1 MNISRRLNT
10 EWRNRG
16 TAGFVRFIALRV
28 AQRRADVLFEYDLTQ
43 LKADDESKSDAIVV
57 VDRHNFGSAATAAVE
72 QEILIGGN
80 HPYVEELQGEGQ
92 LLAATGPHGGVT
104 SYAFVVFES
113 FYKKILGESSA
124 TPIISNCLTFP
135 AYRGQGLYPLVLRAS
150 LQHLAAQGFSRAI
163 ITCAPDN
170 IASVRGIEKAGFRRV
185 KTIHSLIIFARWIA
199 TQRTLSN
206 ATPTDGAS
214 VTRANSRD

>member
-1 MNISRRLNT
+1 MNIVRRLDT

-16 TAGFVRFIALRV
+16 TAGFMRFIGLRV
-28 AQRRADVLFEYDLTQ
+28 VQRRADVLFEYDLTQ
-43 LKADDESKSDAIVV
+43 LKGEEAAGGVAVV
-57 VDRHNFGSAATAAVE
+57 MVDHHNFGSAATTAVE
-72 QEILIGGN
+72 QEILTGGN
-80 HPYVEELQGEGQ
+80 HAYVDELQGAGQ
-92 LLAATGPHGGVT
+92 LLAATGPQGGVT

-113 FYKKILGESSA
+113 FYKKILGESSV

-135 AYRGQGLYPLVLRAS
+135 AYRGQGLYPLVLRAT
-150 LQHLAAQGFSRAI
+150 LRHLAAQGYSRAI

-199 TQRTLSN
+199 AQRVDSSS
-206 ATPTDGAS
+206 AAS
-214 VTRANSRD
+214 DSASP

>member
-1 MNISRRLNT
+1 MNIVRRLDT

-28 AQRRADVLFEYDLTQ
+28 VQRRADVLFEYDLTQ
-43 LKADDESKSDAIVV
+43 LKDDGETGRDALVA

-72 QEILIGGN
+72 QQVLTGGN
-80 HPYVEELQGEGQ
+80 HAYVEELQGEGQ
-92 LLAATGPHGGVT
+92 LLAATDSQGGVT

-113 FYKKILGESSA
+113 FYKQILGEASA

-135 AYRGQGLYPLVLRAS
+135 AFRGQGLYPMVLRAS
-150 LQHLAAQGFSRAI
+150 LRHLAAQGYSRAI

-185 KTIHSLIIFARWIA
+185 KTLYSLIVFTRWIA
-199 TQRTLSN
+199 TQRIEL
-206 ATPTDGAS
+206 AYAGRKFPG
-214 VTRANSRD
+214 